1 MPIRPGSKSQVFGV
15 KYNSISLNSW
25 RKFFQ
30 APFQHHFFNA
40 NGFEILRL
48 KGKFHTYYGACNKA
62 LAFISSLNCINDRC
76 GCSEQTDGYGSGIRT
91 GLCANDEVCSSIVLS
106 ADIICPDPSDA
117 SRYGLTQ
124 VFFRA
129 TVRQRN

>member
-1 MPIRPGSKSQVFGV
+1 MPIRPGSKGQVFGV
-15 KYNSISLNSW
+15 NYNSVSSNSW
-25 RKFFQ
+25 RKLFQ
-30 APFQHHFFNA
+30 APFQHHFFNS

-62 LAFISSLNCINDRC
+62 LAFISSLNCINDGW

-124 VFFRA
+124 VFLRA

>member
-48 KGKFHTYYGACNKA
+48 KGKFHNYCGAGNKA
-62 LAFISSLNCINDRC
+62 LALISSLNCINDRW
-76 GCSEQTDGYGSGIRT
+76 GCSEQTDGYGSGIWT
-91 GLCANDEVCSSIVLS
+91 GLCANDEV
-106 ADIICPDPSDA
+106 
-117 SRYGLTQ
+117 
-124 VFFRA
+124 
-129 TVRQRN
+129 